1 MPTLRTRG
9 PGNGSNAGT
18 RTRARGWAVVL
29 APAMV
34 SFPDDNPQMS
44 KIGHV
49 GVEQLPGT
57 GHSLEQ
63 SCPFNV

>member
-1 MPTLRTRG
+1 M
-9 PGNGSNAGT
+9 
-18 RTRARGWAVVL
+18 VL